1 MVLRWQGYDADSI
14 RMATVRRSAQATP
27 VKGARSDAAGH
38 GFRRVWIYRPASGR
52 TSRQNGSLSIG
63 SRRAIRSIGPEPLR
77 QARVQHIEADILD
90 DEGVRAAIQG
100 ADTVI
105 NLVGILS
112 QAGPQTFTAI
122 HEDGARR
129 VAATRQALGRH
140 ATRSHVGAGGQPHR
154 TSAGGP
160 LQGGRRRGGARRFP
174 RGDDHPAQLGL
185 WTRRSLFQRLRRAG
199 ATAAGVAADWRRPN
213 EVSARLCRGRRHG
226 LAAILANPASRGN
239 TYEFGGPG
247 SIPSKICSRLSVPR
261 SAPDHCWCPY
271 RSGPPKCWA
280 GCCKCFPMRRFTRDQ
295 VRLLRTH
302 KVVSGSEPTLGDL
315 GVKPQ
320 ALETI
325 VPEYLAAYRQGGR
338 G

>member
-1 MVLRWQGYDADSI
+1 MQQVTVFGGSGFIGRHLVEHLARTGGSVRVAARHPSIGQSLRG
-14 RMATVRRSAQATP
+14 
-27 VKGARSDAAGH
+27 
-38 GFRRVWIYRPASGR
+38 RPGSN
-52 TSRQNGSLSIG
+52 TSRRTFSMTK
-63 SRRAIRSIGPEPLR
+63 A
-77 QARVQHIEADILD
+77 
-90 DEGVRAAIQG
+90 VRAAIQG

-129 VAATRQALGRH
+129 VAATAKRLGV
-140 ATRSHVGAGGQPHR
+140 TQPRSHLGARGQPHR
-154 TSAGGP
+154 TRAGGP

-185 WTRRSLFQRLRRAG
+185 WTRRSLFQRLRHAG
-199 ATAAGVAADWRRPN
+199 ATAAGAAADWRRPN
-213 EVSARLCRGRRHG
+213 EVSARLCRGRRHRVRRHSCEPCLPREHLRVRGPRVYTFKDLLAFICATISARPLLVPIPFWAAEVLGG
-226 LAAILANPASRGN
+226 LLQVFPD
-239 TYEFGGPG
+239 
-247 SIPSKICSRLSVPR
+247 
-261 SAPDHCWCPY
+261 AP
-271 RSGPPKCWA
+271 
-280 GCCKCFPMRRFTRDQ
+280 FTRDQ

-325 VPEYLAAYRQGGR
+325 VPEYLAAYRQVGR